1 MGEQNWQMFLFL
13 AGLVA
18 AWSLILLGF
27 VKAALNRGQVETDKR
42 FAGLGETAKDYARLE
57 RSLLEL
63 KAELPLHYVRKE
75 DDIRQQV
82 TINAKLDRLAEKIDE
97 LRAMRGSD
105 E

>member
-1 MGEQNWQMFLFL
+1 MGEQWPLFLFL

-18 AWSLILLGF
+18 AWNLILLGI
-27 VKAALNRGQVETDKR
+27 VKAWLKRNQEETDKR
-42 FAGLGETAKDYARLE
+42 LAGIGETAKDYARLE
-57 RSLLEL
+57 RTFLEL
-63 KAELPLHYVRKE
+63 KAELPLQYVRKE

>member
-1 MGEQNWQMFLFL
+1 MGEQWPLFLFL

-18 AWSLILLGF
+18 AWNLILLGI
-27 VKAALNRGQVETDKR
+27 VKAWLKRSQEETDKR
-42 FAGLGETAKDYARLE
+42 LAGIGETTKDYARLE
-57 RSLLEL
+57 RAFLEL
-63 KAELPLHYVRKE
+63 KAELPLQYVRKE

>member
-1 MGEQNWQMFLFL
+1 MGEHWEFFLFL

-27 VKAALNRGQVETDKR
+27 VKACLKRNQDETDKR
-42 FAGLGETAKDYARLE
+42 FASMGETAKDYARLE

-63 KAELPLHYVRKE
+63 KAELPLQYVRKE

>member
-1 MGEQNWQMFLFL
+1 MGEQWPLFLFL

-18 AWSLILLGF
+18 AWSLILLGV
-27 VKAALNRGQVETDKR
+27 VKAWMNRNQEETDKR
-42 FAGLGETAKDYARLE
+42 FTGAGETAKDYARLE
-57 RSLLEL
+57 RSFLEL
-63 KAELPLHYVRKE
+63 KAELPLQYVRKE